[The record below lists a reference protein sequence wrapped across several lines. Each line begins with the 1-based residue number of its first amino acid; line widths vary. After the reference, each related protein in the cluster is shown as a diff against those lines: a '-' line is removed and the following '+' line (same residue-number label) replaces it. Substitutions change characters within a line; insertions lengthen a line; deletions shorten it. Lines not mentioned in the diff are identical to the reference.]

1 MTPEIAIDYSGIPQI
16 PAPIPGDQWSSG
28 ITNYSVPERIFCLEG
43 CVAARKSHTWSTSYV
58 LTIDKAGQHYPA
70 STERTD

>member
-43 CVAARKSHTWSTSYV
+43 CVAARKSHT
-58 LTIDKAGQHYPA
+58 
-70 STERTD
+70 